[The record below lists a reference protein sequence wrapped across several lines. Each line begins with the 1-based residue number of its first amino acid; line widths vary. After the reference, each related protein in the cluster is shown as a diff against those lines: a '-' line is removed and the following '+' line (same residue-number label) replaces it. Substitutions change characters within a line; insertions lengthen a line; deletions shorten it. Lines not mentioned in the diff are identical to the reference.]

1 MDNELYKETLNN
13 NFKLKHC
20 AIVLNNGH
28 MVLTGGQDSAGKTG
42 EALNTGKLA
51 VQYSLYTVQYV
62 HSSFVGNL
70 SIIER
75 NSRVSFFGVYSFVLL
90 QKTKRECINVKK
102 PHEIVFLNKNIG
114 IFKTV

>member
-20 AIVLNNGH
+20 AIVLNNGR

-75 NSRVSFFGVYSFVLL
+75 NSPGFLFWGLFICITP
-90 QKTKRECINVKK
+90 KNKKRMY
-102 PHEIVFLNKNIG
+102 
-114 IFKTV
+114 